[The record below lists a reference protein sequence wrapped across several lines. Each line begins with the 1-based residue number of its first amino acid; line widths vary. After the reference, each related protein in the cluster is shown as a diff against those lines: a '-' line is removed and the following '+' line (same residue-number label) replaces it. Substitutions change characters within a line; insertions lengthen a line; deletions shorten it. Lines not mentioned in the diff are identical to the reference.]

1 MKFQT
6 TRSIAISIIV
16 VGMLLGAGQLH
27 AGGKDPGNY
36 FGSVHEL
43 EGARVDELRQLLIAI
58 GEDCAT
64 VDKKCD
70 ASTELFELVSDRL
83 NMGGFPTL
91 LVYIDEDSR
100 IRTNV
105 LIDRKKV
112 TPFLYGQ
119 RNVWVAVFSE
129 HSLDLEARLTT
140 LWRQRKSSLS
150 NLDGVFITE
159 GKKTIEG
166 REAQEETGKMVFDR
180 LSGEDASDDLYYSTG
195 RFFIEPLGV
204 YSITVVP
211 VDGPQKS
218 EPDFVEL
225 RANFSNSMDA
235 SVGFGLA
242 LGATLRTEETDDL
255 ILDGVSV
262 GDANLNLYL
271 ALDIYIIKPTVLA
284 PMTQSIWG
292 RYRPSIGIALMTNI
306 EFWEAKEFIVGV
318 SFGHLFGKHG
328 LVVGANIIDAPSE
341 IDDDRIIRPYIAG
354 VFKF

>member
-1 MKFQT
+1 MKSVKI
-6 TRSIAISIIV
+6 RSIVVFLVV
-16 VGMLLGAGQLH
+16 VGFVLGAGGLH
-27 AGGKDPGNY
+27 AGGKDPANY

-43 EGARVDELRQLLIAI
+43 EGQRVDDLRQLLIAI
-58 GEDCAT
+58 GEECT
-64 VDKKCD
+64 RVDKKCVP
-70 ASTELFELVSDRL
+70 STELFELVSDRL

-91 LVYIDEDSR
+91 LVYIDENSR

-105 LIDRKKV
+105 LIDRKRV

-119 RNVWVAVFSE
+119 RNVFVAVFSE

-140 LWRQRKSSLS
+140 LWRQRKSTFS
-150 NLDGVFITE
+150 NLDGVFVTE
-159 GKKTIEG
+159 GQKTVEG
-166 REAQEETGKMVFDR
+166 REAQEETGRMVFDR
-180 LSGEDASDDLYYSTG
+180 LSGNDASDDLFYSTG

-204 YSITVVP
+204 YSVTVVP
-211 VDGPQKS
+211 VDGPAEM

-225 RANFSNSMDA
+225 RANLSNSLDA

-255 ILDGVSV
+255 ILEGVSV

-271 ALDIYIIKPTVLA
+271 ALDIYIIKPAVLA

-292 RYRPSIGIALMTNI
+292 RYRPSIGITLATNI

-318 SFGHLFGKHG
+318 SIGHLFGKHG

-341 IDDDRIIRPYIAG
+341 IDDDRLIRPFIAG

>member
-1 MKFQT
+1 MEFQKI
-6 TRSIAISIIV
+6 RSIAILIIV
-16 VGMLLGAGQLH
+16 VGMLLGAGQVH
-27 AGGKDPGNY
+27 AGSKDPGNY
-36 FGSVHEL
+36 FGTVHEL
-43 EGARVDELRQLLIAI
+43 EGARVDQLRQFLITI
-58 GEDCAT
+58 GEDCT
-64 VDKKCD
+64 KVEKKCPT
-70 ASTELFELVSDRL
+70 AMELFDLVSDRL
-83 NMGGFPTL
+83 NMAGFPTL
-91 LVYIDEDSR
+91 VVYIDEDSR
-100 IRTNV
+100 VRTNV
-105 LIDRKKV
+105 LVDKNRV

-129 HSLDLEARLTT
+129 HPLDLEARLTT
-140 LWRQRKSSLS
+140 LWRQGKSTLS
-150 NLDGVFITE
+150 SLDGVFVTE
-159 GKKTIEG
+159 GRETVEG
-166 REAQEETGKMVFDR
+166 REAQEETGKLVFDR

-211 VDGPQKS
+211 VDGPEEL

-225 RANFSNSMDA
+225 RANFSNSM
-235 SVGFGLA
+235 SSSIGFGLA
-242 LGATLRTEETDDL
+242 LGATLRTEDADEL

-271 ALDIYIIKPTVLA
+271 ALDIYIIKPAVLA

-292 RYRPSIGIALMTNI
+292 RYRPSIGITLATNI
-306 EFWEAKEFIVGV
+306 EFWEAREFIVGV

-341 IDDDRIIRPYIAG
+341 TDEDRIIRPFIAG